1 MLSKLKNNYY
11 KCSLIQFNLSN
22 KPPWTSSTLCF
33 ERKVQEILSIR
44 NKNILLFNINDL
56 DEEDKCTERS
66 VKHCNGLPRKM
77 LELPS
82 LEVLKKWLDLALS
95 AMLKLIQ
102 WSSIKVWSW
111 WSGRS
116 FPAFNDF
123 VILCPD
129 SLDEFYRSAKNK
141 SVEIQERKSICSD
154 CKYQTSTSGIVFW
167 IFQCLMHSFLW
178 AVQRNIITLHYQWGS
193 S

>member
-1 MLSKLKNNYY
+1 MLNKLKNNYY

-22 KPPWTSSTLCF
+22 KPPCTSSTLCF

-44 NKNILLFNINDL
+44 NNNILLFNINDL

-66 VKHCNGLPRKM
+66 VKHCNRLPRKM

-129 SLDEFYRSAKNK
+129 SLDEFTGQPKTKVLRYRKENP
-141 SVEIQERKSICSD
+141 SVLTVSTRPVPQESCFEFFS
-154 CKYQTSTSGIVFW
+154 V
-167 IFQCLMHSFLW
+167 
-178 AVQRNIITLHYQWGS
+178 
-193 S
+193 